1 MNMFL
6 KNLGWWQLK
15 RYLLIV
21 IGLSLLACQNGE
33 GKCQQSKGAN
43 KTMKTYPMGRFRIDV
58 PLELKLAHQEHRIR
72 YADIE
77 EFIWPQNIN
86 KEQAR
91 NSVWEKKLTEIG
103 NIKPLKGIS
112 NIVIEKND
120 FPAIGK
126 WAHGILYY
134 GDRLLKE
141 EMYWNILV
149 DAGQIGVWIKIHG
162 ISKNAMLLNLDKI
175 LKSYSLRND
184 ADLKTP
190 TTDCFYSEY
199 GVFKLPYLEQEHTYA
214 RFEGH
219 PLNFK
224 LEIEMNETQEVEKT
238 GLANKLEK
246 LLVSYVTPGLDIHKI
261 RSHKRAV
268 AGLKG
273 EEIAIKMTEAGE
285 SKLQF
290 AWQYQG
296 EEDSG
301 EHPEIEIT
309 MESPDGNLDEKLKI
323 WDAML
328 DSMKPMFVRKK

>member
-6 KNLGWWQLK
+6 QNYDWWQLK
-15 RYLLIV
+15 RCLLIV

-33 GKCQQSKGAN
+33 GKDKLSKGAN
-43 KTMKTYPMGRFRIDV
+43 KSMKTYPMGRFRVDV

-77 EFIWPQNIN
+77 EFVWPQNIN
-86 KEQAR
+86 KEQVR
-91 NSVWEKKLTEIG
+91 NRIWETKLSEID
-103 NIKPLKGIS
+103 NIKPLKGIK
-112 NIVIEKND
+112 NIVIEKKD
-120 FPAIGK
+120 FSAIGK
-126 WAHGILYY
+126 WAQGILYY

-162 ISKNAMLLNLDKI
+162 IDKKAMQLNIDNI
-175 LKSYSLRND
+175 LKSYSFRND
-184 ADLKTP
+184 DDLKTSN
-190 TTDCFYSEY
+190 TDSFFSKH

-238 GLANKLEK
+238 GLASKLEK

-273 EEIAIKMTEAGE
+273 EEIVMKMIEADE

-296 EEDSG
+296 KEDSG
-301 EHPEIEIT
+301 EHPEIELT

-323 WDAML
+323 WDAVL
-328 DSMKPMFVRKK
+328 DSMKPMFARKK